1 VTAPDLER
9 FPAAARA
16 RGLSADLLPGDVLWL
31 PRFWWHFVAQAGPQE
46 GRPQQGRPPG
56 ENLSLNFWMGR
67 KGTGAFRAAMR
78 SSVAPPPAEVDAA
91 ARRSAEDEA
100 ACREAD
106 AREALARRDDA
117 ALQSADGLSCLLLA
131 RRFEG
136 SLTELLGSARAAG
149 ELLTDMAAGAELRWG
164 EATPMRRHAR
174 HARAEMMG
182 MLGGELTNALL
193 RAMARDGRLHPG
205 LAPEI
210 VGPTVNSEAG
220 ELSTEDKGF

>member
-1 VTAPDLER
+1 MTAPDLER

-131 RRFEG
+131 RRFGG
-136 SLTELLGSARAAG
+136 SLT
-149 ELLTDMAAGAELRWG
+149 ELRWG